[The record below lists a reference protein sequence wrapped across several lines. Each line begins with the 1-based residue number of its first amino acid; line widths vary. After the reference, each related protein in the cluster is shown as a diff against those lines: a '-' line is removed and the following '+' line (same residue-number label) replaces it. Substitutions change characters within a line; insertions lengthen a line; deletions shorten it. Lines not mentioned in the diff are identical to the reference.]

1 MRSINCGGVW
11 RLASG
16 GWPLAIRQRFTGRGR
31 RGDSAVEIDRVKSP
45 QCHSPCGWV
54 YCTVVKKDFVVEV
67 EVVGERKLALRR
79 FIFIV
84 LFALQIDVNLSGIL
98 APTG

>member
-1 MRSINCGGVW
+1 
-11 RLASG
+11 
-16 GWPLAIRQRFTGRGR
+16 
-31 RGDSAVEIDRVKSP
+31 
-45 QCHSPCGWV
+45 
-54 YCTVVKKDFVVEV
+54 VVKKDFVVEV